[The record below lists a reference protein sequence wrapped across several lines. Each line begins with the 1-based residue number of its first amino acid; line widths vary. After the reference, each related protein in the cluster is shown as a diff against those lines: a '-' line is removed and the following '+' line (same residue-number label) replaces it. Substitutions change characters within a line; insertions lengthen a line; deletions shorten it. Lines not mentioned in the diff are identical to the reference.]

1 VQQVGLLAQGPAPR
15 GSAAVDGGT
24 GGSRVINGLR
34 EDGTSGSPDH
44 LSGHRILAIITLR
57 PEFSPP
63 WIGRSNVTT
72 LTLNRL
78 APRRRAEMIAH
89 ETLTLNR
96 LAPRQRAEM
105 IAHVTGGKALP
116 REIAEQIVDRTDGV
130 PLFTVHAIRD
140 PDPQREQ
147 KRRDETKA

>member
-24 GGSRVINGLR
+24 GGSRVINGWR

-44 LSGHRILAIITLR
+44 LSRHRILAIITLR

-63 WIGRSNVTT
+63 WIGRSNVT
-72 LTLNRL
+72 
-78 APRRRAEMIAH
+78 
-89 ETLTLNR
+89 TLTLNR

>member
-24 GGSRVINGLR
+24 GGSRVINGWR

-63 WIGRSNVTT
+63 WIGRSNVT
-72 LTLNRL
+72 
-78 APRRRAEMIAH
+78 
-89 ETLTLNR
+89 TLTLNR

>member
-24 GGSRVINGLR
+24 GGSRVINGWR

-89 ETLTLNR
+89 
-96 LAPRQRAEM
+96 
-105 IAHVTGGKALP
+105 VTGGKALP